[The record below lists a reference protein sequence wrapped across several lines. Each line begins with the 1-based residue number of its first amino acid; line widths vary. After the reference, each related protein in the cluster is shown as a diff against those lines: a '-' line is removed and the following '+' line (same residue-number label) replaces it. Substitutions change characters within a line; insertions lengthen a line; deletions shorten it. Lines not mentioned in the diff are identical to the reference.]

1 MPGMC
6 LPLHNAQQTK
16 KRHAREPNFAI
27 CRLKNA
33 RPRPGVE
40 WQQCI
45 EQSYS
50 RYFQAPRGRCCG
62 GATHSSLQG
71 AAMAFSKIR
80 EAGGGEA
87 GRRLARRAT
96 GSSGESAAAMSSLD
110 ALFNYRVVET
120 ELPPPPIACLAAC
133 GGPSGG
139 GGGRAPGNGRA
150 SCIPAA
156 CGWSPRLCSAL
167 PLKRSGCAWRVA
179 TFPVSL
185 SLHTAPQ
192 QHAGGAH
199 SPRPLLMRALYALQT
214 DTPSMREAVVAC
226 TPCCVG
232 ERLS

>member
-1 MPGMC
+1 M
-6 LPLHNAQQTK
+6 HNRDRAWNGSSALSSHTLGTSIVTST
-16 KRHAREPNFAI
+16 RHECPDS
-27 CRLKNA
+27 
-33 RPRPGVE
+33 P
-40 WQQCI
+40 
-45 EQSYS
+45 
-50 RYFQAPRGRCCG
+50 CCG
-62 GATHSSLQG
+62 GATHSGLQG

-80 EAGGGEA
+80 ERKHLRGGETGAA
-87 GRRLARRAT
+87 GRRLPRRGT
-96 GSSGESAAAMSSLD
+96 GSSGESAAMSSLD

-120 ELPPPPIACLAAC
+120 ELPPPPIACSVAC
-133 GGPSGG
+133 GPSG

-199 SPRPLLMRALYALQT
+199 SPRPLLMRALYVLQT
-214 DTPSMREAVVAC
+214 DTP
-226 TPCCVG
+226 
-232 ERLS
+232 